1 MNYGSIYSVSFWGK
15 VNAANS
21 WGIIYPSNAA
31 GSVFTADNNTI
42 SADSTIYKAD
52 ATQL

>member
-1 MNYGSIYSVSFWGK
+1 MSFGSIYSVSFWGE

-21 WGIIYPSNAA
+21 WGIIYPSNAG
-31 GSVFTADNNTI
+31 GSSFTADTNTI
-42 SADSTIYKAD
+42 SADSTIHKAD